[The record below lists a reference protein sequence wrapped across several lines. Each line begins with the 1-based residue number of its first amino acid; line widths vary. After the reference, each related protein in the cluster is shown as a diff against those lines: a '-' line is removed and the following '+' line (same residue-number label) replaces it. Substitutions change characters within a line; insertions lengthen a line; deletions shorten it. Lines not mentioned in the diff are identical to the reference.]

1 MPPPT
6 PDTLAALI
14 PDGATLTVHKGD
26 EPDVP
31 MALAL
36 ALVRRRARGLHV
48 VTLPTCAYPASGMML
63 DILIGAGCVA
73 SVETSGVSL
82 HELGPAPRFTQ
93 AVKAGALK
101 VLDSTCPAV
110 YAALQAGAKGQ
121 PFAPLRGLLGT
132 DLLRHRPDWRVI
144 DNPFGAQAEPVTR
157 ATLAAEA
164 QGHIAGQVASP
175 GTGSAPDDAARDPVV
190 LLPPLNADFAIF
202 HAAKADE
209 EGNVW
214 VGRDRDRVLAAHAA
228 GTALVTVDERVPGSF
243 FASDAMAAGT
253 IPAALI
259 GAVAV
264 VPGGCWPMDVQGGI
278 ALDVVREY
286 QRAARTDE
294 GFAAWLAAHADGRAI
309 AAAA

>member
-1 MPPPT
+1 MT
-6 PDTLAALI
+6 PSTLLPAQGSGPRSVDTLAALI

-26 EPDVP
+26 EADVP

-36 ALVRRRARGLHV
+36 ALVRRGARGLHV

-93 AVKAGALK
+93 AVKAGTLK

-144 DNPFGAQAEPVTR
+144 DNPFRAGA
-157 ATLAAEA
+157 AA
-164 QGHIAGQVASP
+164 P
-175 GTGSAPDDAARDPVV
+175 GDLPGDPVV

-202 HAAKADE
+202 HAPRCDD

-228 GTALVTVDERVPGSF
+228 ATALVTVEERARGSF
-243 FASDAMAAGT
+243 FASEAMAAGT
-253 IPAALI
+253 IPAALV

-264 VPGGCWPMDVQGGI
+264 VPQGCWPMDVQGGT

-294 GFAAWLAAHADGRAI
+294 GFAAWLAAHVHAPARAR
-309 AAAA
+309 AGV